1 MVAHKVASRVVAP
14 DCIPDGWHAWRA
26 SRFYFME
33 QRMKRASPTRQR
45 LAALGLLGALADLSF
60 A

>member
-33 QRMKRASPTRQR
+33 QRHEAGESDPSAPGGTRPV
-45 LAALGLLGALADLSF
+45 GCPC
-60 A
+60 